1 MDAKE
6 LRIGNYVL
14 DDENLLSQIIG
25 FSPFE
30 HSYRCDEKEGCNL
43 LINIYPEDGTIRIG
57 YEIDINFC
65 KPIELTEEW
74 LLKFGKIDWISKDID
89 GIFFWFNGEKKYI
102 KFVHSLQNTYFCI
115 EQKEL
120 I

>member
-1 MDAKE
+1 MPDKSE
-6 LRIGNYVL
+6 SGIQVYLH
-14 DDENLLSQIIG
+14 
-25 FSPFE
+25 PFTE
-30 HSYRCDEKEGCNL
+30 DIHY
-43 LINIYPEDGTIRIG
+43 LI
-57 YEIDINFC
+57 
-65 KPIELTEEW
+65 PIPLTEEW
-74 LLKFGKIDWISKDID
+74 LLKLGKIDWISKDIN

>member
-1 MDAKE
+1 MKSTD
-6 LRIGNYVL
+6 LRIGN
-14 DDENLLSQIIG
+14 
-25 FSPFE
+25 
-30 HSYRCDEKEGCNL
+30 
-43 LINIYPEDGTIRIG
+43 LILKNNEIYEISSLFFVDLHDGTIRENNN
-57 YEIDINFC
+57 YVV
-65 KPIELTEEW
+65 KPITLTEEW

-89 GIFFWFNGEKKYI
+89 GIYFWFNGEKKYI